1 MKKLFL
7 FFTIVITFNSC
18 YNVNESVPVTP
29 ENLISKAKLIDI
41 LTDIQLVEAGFSISE
56 NRNSKYKLK
65 PAYYD
70 FVLSTHDIS
79 LLQLKENI
87 NYYQAYPKTME
98 EIYDGVLANLSKIQ
112 SQVLLE
118 KEEIDRI
125 KDSLSVASD
134 SLSLQKTVDSFIE
147 E

>member
-1 MKKLFL
+1 MKKLIL
-7 FFTIVITFNSC
+7 FFTIVIAFNSC

-29 ENLISKAKLIDI
+29 ENLISKTKLIDI

-87 NYYQAYPKTME
+87 NYYQAFPKTME

-112 SQVLLE
+112 SQVLIE

>member
-1 MKKLFL
+1 MKKLIL
-7 FFTIVITFNSC
+7 FFTIVIAFNSC

-29 ENLISKAKLIDI
+29 ENLISKTKLIDI
-41 LTDIQLVEAGFSISE
+41 LTDIQVVEAGFSISE

-65 PAYYD
+65 PTYYD
-70 FVLSTHDIS
+70 FVLCTHDIS

-87 NYYQAYPKTME
+87 NYYQAFPKTME

-112 SQVLLE
+112 SQVVVE

-134 SLSLQKTVDSFIE
+134 SLSLQKTVDYLNE

>member
-1 MKKLFL
+1 MKKLIL
-7 FFTIVITFNSC
+7 FFTIVIAFNSC

-29 ENLISKAKLIDI
+29 ENLISKTKLIDI

-112 SQVLLE
+112 SQVLIE

>member
-7 FFTIVITFNSC
+7 FFTIVIAFNSC

-29 ENLISKAKLIDI
+29 ENLISKTKLIDI

>member
-1 MKKLFL
+1 MKKLIL
-7 FFTIVITFNSC
+7 FFTIVIAFNSC

>member
-1 MKKLFL
+1 MKKLIL
-7 FFTIVITFNSC
+7 FFTIVIAFNSC

-29 ENLISKAKLIDI
+29 ENLISKTKLIDI

-112 SQVLLE
+112 SQVVVE

-134 SLSLQKTVDSFIE
+134 SLSLQKTVDYLNE

>member
-1 MKKLFL
+1 MKKLIL
-7 FFTIVITFNSC
+7 FFTIVIAFNSC

-29 ENLISKAKLIDI
+29 ENLISKTKLIDI